1 MISPRFICRDLAFC
15 LIYTALLISLISC
28 SKKENCP
35 PDEILGNLSLSVNSP
50 SFLPYNNVRFL
61 EFVDQGAQDT
71 AILYDPQSLIRDTSR
86 TIVENICIEEEMR
99 SDRYYLSEHLTIN
112 YYDLDTSRKLRI
124 IGNIGIVEDGLAKS
138 SLPSDPV
145 LYDELKLTV
154 HRTNPSV
161 SGAVATIS
169 FVASDRG
176 NASRFSDTL
185 ISKQNKYV
193 LIPSVQINDS
203 VYSDVYEY
211 RNRDSIYFY
220 FKPSVGVVA
229 FRTID
234 NKWWNLHRK
243 Y

>member
-1 MISPRFICRDLAFC
+1 MHLPQFRFRNLNALFICITLVII
-15 LIYTALLISLISC
+15 LNSC
-28 SKKENCP
+28 AKKVDCP
-35 PDEILGNLSLSVNSP
+35 QDEILGNLSLNLNSP
-50 SFLPYNNVRFL
+50 AFLPYNNIRFL
-61 EFVDQGAQDT
+61 EFVDAGAQDT

-99 SDRYYLSEHLTIN
+99 ADRYYLAEHLTIN

-124 IGNIGIVEDGLAKS
+124 IGNIGIVEDGLAKTS
-138 SLPSDPV
+138 TPLDPV

-161 SGAVATIS
+161 SGAVASIS
-169 FVASDRG
+169 FVASNRG
-176 NASRFSDTL
+176 NSARFSDSL
-185 ISKQNKYV
+185 ISKQNKYP

-220 FKPSVGVVA
+220 FKPSVGIVA

-234 NKWWNLHRK
+234 NKWWNLHKR

>member
-1 MISPRFICRDLAFC
+1 MHLSPFIFNKQCYRFIYAMLAF
-15 LIYTALLISLISC
+15 ALISC
-28 SKKENCP
+28 SKKDECP
-35 PDEILGNLSLSVNSP
+35 PDEILGNLSLDVNSVAY
-50 SFLPYNNVRFL
+50 LPYNNIRFL
-61 EFVDQGAQDT
+61 EFVDAGAQNT
-71 AILYDPQSLIRDTSR
+71 ATLYDPQSLIRDTSR

-99 SDRYYLSEHLTIN
+99 ADRYYLAEHLTIN

-124 IGNIGIVEDGLAKS
+124 IGNIGIVEDGLAKTS
-138 SLPSDPV
+138 EPLDPV

-161 SGAVATIS
+161 SGAVASIS
-169 FVASDRG
+169 FVASNRG
-176 NASRFSDTL
+176 NTARFSDTL
-185 ISKQNKYV
+185 LSKQNRYL

-220 FKPSVGVVA
+220 FKPSVGIVA

-234 NKWWNLHRK
+234 NKWWNLHKK